1 MTRENMINHG
11 TVPDLLDVELLG
23 AGCLGRDFDPG
34 MSANTVSF
42 LIPCLMVM
50 PTMTVESREMRFRTH
65 GESEILDITDKT
77 QAIVNSSKLKNGVVT
92 LFVPGSTAALTT
104 IEYEPGLL
112 IDLPQALER
121 LAPKDANYE
130 HETRW
135 HDGNG
140 HSHIRAS
147 IIGPDLTVP
156 FLEKRLTL
164 GTWQQIIF
172 IELDTRPRD
181 RTVIVQLIG
190 D

>member
-1 MTRENMINHG
+1 MT
-11 TVPDLLDVELLG
+11 
-23 AGCLGRDFDPG
+23 
-34 MSANTVSF
+34 
-42 LIPCLMVM
+42 
-50 PTMTVESREMRFRTH
+50 TMTVESQEIRFRTH
-65 GESEILDITDKT
+65 REGEILDITSKT
-77 QAIVNSSKLKNGVVT
+77 QTIVESSKLKNGVAT

-112 IDLPQALER
+112 VDLPRALER
-121 LAPKDANYE
+121 LTPKGANYE
-130 HETRW
+130 HENRW

-156 FLEKRLTL
+156 FLEKRLSL